1 MILMNY
7 IKILVSIRFNHIGKL
22 RLLLK
27 FQIIERSATWNIC
40 IKYTKNIKRIELQN
54 GWVNVAE
61 TPKANS

>member
-1 MILMNY
+1 MNY
-7 IKILVSIRFNHIGKL
+7 IKILVNIRFNHIGKP

-27 FQIIERSATWNIC
+27 FQIIERYATWNIC

-61 TPKANS
+61 TS